1 MTPARSAPLESVLPD
16 DTPAPLG
23 ERIRERRKALGLTLQ
38 VVADRAGLTAGF
50 ISQVERGLAA
60 PSLTSLTAISRV
72 LEIDASVLFVQ
83 PPSPGMTTRAGQRPV
98 YGIDPR
104 RMSYE
109 RISSSFDGNV
119 LRAVLIHEA
128 PGHRSEPISH
138 EGEEIFFVL
147 NGALTVELGG
157 VRHIL
162 QAGDSIH
169 FDSRRVHS
177 SWNHTRGT
185 TSILHTCTM
194 DVFGDGRKDPA
205 PTHHNPPTGEAS

>member
-1 MTPARSAPLESVLPD
+1 MAPAHPAPNPFLSPD
-16 DTPAPLG
+16 DITAPLG

-38 VVADRAGLTAGF
+38 VVADLAGLTAGF
-50 ISQVERGLAA
+50 ISQIERGLAA
-60 PSLTSLTAISRV
+60 PSLSSLTAISRV
-72 LEIDASVLFVQ
+72 LVVDMAAFFVQ
-83 PPSPGMTTRAGQRPV
+83 PPKPGPITKAGQRPV

-109 RISSSFDGNV
+109 RISSHFDGNV

-138 EGEEIFFVL
+138 EGEELFFVL
-147 NGALTVELGG
+147 IGALTVELDN

-177 SWNHTRGT
+177 TWNHTHT
-185 TSILHTCTM
+185 TTTILHTCTM
-194 DVFGDGRKDPA
+194 DVFGDGQSGPA
-205 PTHHNPPTGEAS
+205 QIAAT